1 MRGRVAGGQ
10 NTNILTFIGLSQFTF
25 PPRQCE
31 NPALLQIV
39 ASTWY
44 YWPFTYSDSVK
55 CIMASHCGFYFAYS
69 WWLMKLHGFYNYWP
83 VRYSLLWTTWHNFC
97 SFSNIYMYILHI
109 FLYNLLYLSILG
121 MNSLLNMYII
131 NKFSHSLD
139 YLFTVSW
146 DLWINRNYGWF

>member
-83 VRYSLLWTTWHNFC
+83 VRYSLLWTTWHN
-97 SFSNIYMYILHI
+97 
-109 FLYNLLYLSILG
+109 LSILG